1 MTDTTYNGWTNRTT
15 WLINVWYNPT
25 TLDLDWIKE
34 DLQDRVN
41 KLADSEQVSD
51 KVLADM
57 INLEEVN
64 WSELEESLEDPEDE

>member
-25 TLDLDWIKE
+25 TADLDWIKE

-64 WSELEESLEDPEDE
+64 WSELEESLEGPEDE

>member
-25 TLDLDWIKE
+25 TADLDWIKE

-64 WSELEESLEDPEDE
+64 WSELEESLEAPEDE

>member
-25 TLDLDWIKE
+25 TADLDWIKE